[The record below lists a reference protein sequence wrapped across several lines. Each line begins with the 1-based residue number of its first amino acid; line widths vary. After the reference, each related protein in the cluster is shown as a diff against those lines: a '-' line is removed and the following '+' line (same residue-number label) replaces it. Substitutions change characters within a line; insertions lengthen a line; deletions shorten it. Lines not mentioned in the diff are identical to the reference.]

1 MNKID
6 YEKER
11 EKQIINKE
19 KGKKLLLHS
28 CCAPCSSGVIDRLVD
43 LFDITIYFYNPNMDS
58 LEEFDKRASEQIRYI
73 KECYGDKI
81 KVIVANYNKNDYLTA
96 VFGYEECLEGGAR
109 CEKCFNLRFAK
120 TLEYAEKNG
129 FDYITTTLTVSPYKN
144 AKLINTI
151 GEELCKNSNV
161 DWLFSDFKKSN
172 GYLNSIE
179 NSKKFGLYRQDYC
192 GCEFSLQ
199 ESIKRK
205 KGGL

>member
-6 YEKER
+6 YEKAR
-11 EKQIINKE
+11 ENQIKDQK

-28 CCAPCSSGVIDRLVD
+28 CCAPCSSGVLDRLID
-43 LFDITIYFYNPNMDS
+43 FFEITIYFYNPNMDS
-58 LEEFDKRASEQIRYI
+58 LEEFNKRANEQIRYI
-73 KECYGDKI
+73 KEGYGDKI
-81 KVIVANYNKNDYLTA
+81 KVVVADYNKNEYLSA
-96 VFGYEECLEGGAR
+96 GVGYEECLEGGAR
-109 CEKCFNLRFAK
+109 CEKCFSLRFTK

-151 GEELCKNSNV
+151 GEELCKNSKV

-205 KGGL
+205 KGGI

>member
-6 YEKER
+6 YEKAR
-11 EKQIINKE
+11 ENQIKDQK

-28 CCAPCSSGVIDRLVD
+28 CCAPCSSGVLDRLID
-43 LFDITIYFYNPNMDS
+43 FFEITIYFYNPNMDS
-58 LEEFDKRASEQIRYI
+58 LEEFNKRANEQIRYI
-73 KECYGDKI
+73 KEGYGDKI
-81 KVIVANYNKNDYLTA
+81 KVVVADYNKNEYLSA
-96 VFGYEECLEGGAR
+96 VVGYEECLEGGAR
-109 CEKCFNLRFAK
+109 CEKCFSLRFSK

-151 GEELCKNSNV
+151 GEELCKNSKV

-205 KGGL
+205 KGGI

>member
-6 YEKER
+6 YEKAR
-11 EKQIINKE
+11 ENQIKDQK

-28 CCAPCSSGVIDRLVD
+28 CCAPCSSGVLDRLID
-43 LFDITIYFYNPNMDS
+43 FFEITIYFYNPNMDS
-58 LEEFDKRASEQIRYI
+58 LEEFNKRANEQIRYI
-73 KECYGDKI
+73 KEGYGDKI
-81 KVIVANYNKNDYLTA
+81 KVIVTDYNKNEYLSA
-96 VFGYEECLEGGAR
+96 VVGYEECLEGGAR
-109 CEKCFNLRFAK
+109 CEKCFSLRFSK

-129 FDYITTTLTVSPYKN
+129 FDYITTTLTVGPYKN

-151 GEELCKNSNV
+151 GEELCKNSKV

-205 KGGL
+205 KGGI

>member
-6 YEKER
+6 YEKAR
-11 EKQIINKE
+11 ENQIKDQK

-28 CCAPCSSGVIDRLVD
+28 CCAPCSSGVLDRLID
-43 LFDITIYFYNPNMDS
+43 FFEITIYFYNPNMDS
-58 LEEFDKRASEQIRYI
+58 LEEFNKRANEQIRYI
-73 KECYGDKI
+73 KEGYGDKI
-81 KVIVANYNKNDYLTA
+81 KVVVADYNKNEYLSA
-96 VFGYEECLEGGAR
+96 VVGYEECLEGGAR
-109 CEKCFNLRFAK
+109 CEKCFSLRFSK

-129 FDYITTTLTVSPYKN
+129 FDYIATTLTVSPYKN

-151 GEELCKNSNV
+151 GEELCKNSKV

-205 KGGL
+205 KGGI

>member
-6 YEKER
+6 YEKAR
-11 EKQIINKE
+11 ENQIKDQK

-28 CCAPCSSGVIDRLVD
+28 CCAPCSSGVLDRLVD
-43 LFDITIYFYNPNMDS
+43 CFEITIYFYNPNMDS
-58 LEEFDKRASEQIRYI
+58 LEEFNKRANEQIRYI
-73 KECYGDKI
+73 KEGYGDKI
-81 KVIVANYNKNDYLTA
+81 KVVVADYNKTEYLSA
-96 VFGYEECLEGGAR
+96 VVGYEECLEGGAR
-109 CEKCFNLRFAK
+109 CEKCFSLRFSK

-151 GEELCKNSNV
+151 GEELCKNSKV

-205 KGGL
+205 KGGI